1 VPPGVSAPGP
11 AAEGDAA
18 AGERG
23 VFGVEVHCFEVVH
36 TRLPDPGDPRDLRE
50 VRHLSVSA
58 DVVLFFDLN
67 FLGSHD
73 QPSFHLHPGP
83 NGLLARV
90 YAREVNPERFDTETE
105 TSNV

>member
-23 VFGVEVHCFEVVH
+23 VFGVEVHRFEVVH
-36 TRLPDPGDPRDLRE
+36 AWLPHPGDPGDPLE
-50 VRHLSVSA
+50 VRHLGVSA
-58 DVVLFFDLN
+58 DVVLLFDLN

-73 QPSFHLHPGP
+73 QPSFHFRRGHIDLVGP
-83 NGLLARV
+83 SLCLPH
-90 YAREVNPERFDTETE
+90 EQPEKFAT
-105 TSNV
+105 